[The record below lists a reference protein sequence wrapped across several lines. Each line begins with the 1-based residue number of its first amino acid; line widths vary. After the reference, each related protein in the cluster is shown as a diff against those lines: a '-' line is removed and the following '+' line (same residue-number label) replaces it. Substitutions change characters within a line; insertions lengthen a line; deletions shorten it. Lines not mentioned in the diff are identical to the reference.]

1 MQGKKEFNQRIYYN
15 INLDSLVPED
25 HLLKRLDRLVS
36 FDFVRNITRDY
47 YSHTGKPSID
57 PVVLVKMLLVG
68 YLFDIRSERKLVE
81 EISLNLAYR
90 WYIGYDLDEEVPNHS
105 VFSKAR
111 VRFGKKLFVDI
122 FEKILVKCIEL
133 GLVSSEGMLIDSTIV
148 RANASDGSMVEI
160 GLSPEQY
167 WKRLDRKDRPKK
179 KLSGARYT
187 GEVDK
192 GKMGKRRRD
201 INRLSLRKKSTTD
214 PDATIV
220 YKPGMGS
227 HLSYKAHIA
236 TDTNGIITAVCPSP
250 SVSHD
255 IGAVPILVESHEK
268 ILGTPSWVA
277 ADTKYGSEEC
287 LKYLQDRGIKTAIRP
302 ETKTSK
308 PGYFSKNKFRYD
320 SSIDCYV
327 CPNGKLL
334 KRKSKNYSQ
343 NRVNYKSSKKDCN
356 LCPLKGNCISGEGSF
371 RTVSH
376 YDSPCYWKA
385 RSWYDSGYG
394 RVMQKLRG
402 TILEGIIGQAKT
414 YHGMSKAKFRG
425 LNKVEIQFLLTAT
438 ALNLKKMV
446 KMLDV
451 EEVQSRL
458 SRKFTDICQITK
470 DIFKNFVIK
479 LAIEVPLATSP

>member
-1 MQGKKEFNQRIYYN
+1 MQGKKEFKQRIYYN
-15 INLDSLVPED
+15 INLDSLVPDD
-25 HLLKRLDRLVS
+25 HFLKRLDRLVS
-36 FDFVRNITRDY
+36 FNFVRDITRDY

-90 WYIGYDLDEEVPNHS
+90 WYIGYDLDEEIPNHS

-133 GLVSSEGMLIDSTIV
+133 GLVSKEGMLIDSTIV
-148 RANASDGSMVEI
+148 RADASDGSMVEVN
-160 GLSPEQY
+160 LSPGQY
-167 WKRLDRKDRPKK
+167 WKRLDQKDRPKK
-179 KLSGARYT
+179 KLDGGRYT

-192 GKMGKRRRD
+192 NKMGKRRRD
-201 INRLSLRKKSTTD
+201 INRLSLRKKSKTD

-220 YKPGMGS
+220 YKPGTGS

-255 IGAVPILVESHEK
+255 ISAVPDLVESHEK
-268 ILGTPSWVA
+268 ILGAPSWIA

-320 SSIDCYV
+320 SSRDCYI
-327 CPNGKLL
+327 CPNGRVL
-334 KRKSKNYSQ
+334 KRKSKNYNH
-343 NRVNYKSSKKDCN
+343 NRIDYRSNKIDCN
-356 LCPLKGNCISGEGSF
+356 LCPLKGKCIS
-371 RTVSH
+371 
-376 YDSPCYWKA
+376 
-385 RSWYDSGYG
+385 
-394 RVMQKLRG
+394 
-402 TILEGIIGQAKT
+402 
-414 YHGMSKAKFRG
+414 
-425 LNKVEIQFLLTAT
+425 
-438 ALNLKKMV
+438 LK
-446 KMLDV
+446 
-451 EEVQSRL
+451 R
-458 SRKFTDICQITK
+458 
-470 DIFKNFVIK
+470 
-479 LAIEVPLATSP
+479 